1 MSRLPES
8 RLLANRA
15 VEKES
20 AQRIFKTAD
29 KEFGS
34 DIQRRLFSL
43 HIGDTIPSKTKSLAN
58 WPKSLNVHCLHCAEL
73 IEQTP
78 LPAVKYY
85 ESQEDKYWVYGYFC
99 RPCCSLAYV
108 KEQQS
113 TDVTRCLI
121 WTQNLLRNFF
131 GYKISE
137 MRPAPPRCTME
148 KFGGS
153 LSLKEFYGECGTV
166 FKSLISPPFAT
177 FAMYAEITK
186 LPLSQDNN
194 KTKGLRRPTEIRDPV
209 ENEIT
214 EKPPLILEYLAR
226 RGVQSE
232 SKEELPP
239 KKRSKINTPQKIN
252 EDVRGDEGGLA
263 KYLIKKK

>member
-15 VEKES
+15 SEKDS
-20 AQRIFKTAD
+20 AQRIFKTNE
-29 KEFGS
+29 KEPELN
-34 DIQRRLFSL
+34 IERRLFSL
-43 HIGDTIPSKTKSLAN
+43 HIGDTVPSKTKSLIS
-58 WPKSLNVHCLHCAEL
+58 WPKSSSFLCLHCAEL

-108 KEQQS
+108 KEQLS

-121 WTQNLLRNFF
+121 WTQTVLRNFF
-131 GYKISE
+131 GYKSSE
-137 MRPAPPRCTME
+137 MKPAPPRCTLQ
-148 KFGGS
+148 KFGGT
-153 LSLKEFYGECGTV
+153 LTLKEFYGDDGTI

-186 LPLSQDNN
+186 LPVSQDTN
-194 KTKGLRRPTEIRDPV
+194 KTKGLRRPTEIREPT
-209 ENEIT
+209 ENEST

-226 RGVQSE
+226 RGIM
-232 SKEELPP
+232 KETKDDAPP
-239 KKRSKINTPQKIN
+239 KKRSKVLPTQKIN